1 MSKIVFFLAHYSE
14 KVDRRV
20 AHERWDA
27 GAQTHPLLKCHSD
40 GPHDEQCVSDDGWSA
55 MVQLYKTGSV
65 LSAKNYLWMNKLQV
79 REQNQAIKR
88 ILCQTSHFNN
98 FSTTPTFVYSANFG
112 DANIVWDGRLFNAG
126 VIYFRFTFSESE
138 FRFPASLDTPAVL
151 TTTEGSEIRPTPH
164 WSKTQARPD
173 SETE

>member
-1 MSKIVFFLAHYSE
+1 MTA
-14 KVDRRV
+14 
-20 AHERWDA
+20 
-27 GAQTHPLLKCHSD
+27 LKLIRC
-40 GPHDEQCVSDDGWSA
+40 WSA
-55 MVQLYKTGSV
+55 TVTAHTMNSV
-65 LSAKNYLWMNKLQV
+65 WVMMGGARWFSCIKRAAYFLRKNYLWMNKLQV

-112 DANIVWDGRLFNAG
+112 DANIVWNGRLFNAG

-138 FRFPASLDTPAVL
+138 FRFPASVDTPAVL